1 MKEYCIK
8 VVAQM
13 TGYAHIEAECE
24 VEALK
29 KAADLYENREIDW
42 YEEKLASCEVEGIE
56 EDAKS

>member
-13 TGYAHIEAECE
+13 TGYAHIEAESE

-42 YEEKLASCEVEGIE
+42 YEENIASCEVEGVE
-56 EDAKS
+56 